1 MASNDATLSA
11 TTSSSKVP
19 EESPKA
25 LLPVEAMLENELASL
40 VRVRNRLALANDSNL
55 PKILT
60 GLLPRVLVKLEAT
73 YQLRNA
79 KENEKCQLLR
89 SQIRGHLMG
98 ILMHALERI
107 RGNVDMAVPWM
118 SPIAVSLESDCRVVR
133 MIVLSLLQ
141 AAIARCTP
149 KTTPLTALL
158 KAVDRCYRR
167 QEDLNE
173 ASRLELQT
181 TSWLVLDA
189 IAIVSGLKPMIDW
202 DMDCY
207 NEEGRLGVYEPPQNF
222 SEAAP
227 LVNEDAI
234 DAVNDDGA
242 GVFHLMLDMM
252 LFWPSPPSRRQWP
265 QMNNREEA
273 TSGGIS
279 LQGRGIMT
287 FRLKERSWND
297 MTRGYLR
304 YLKAACFNVCVSK
317 KHPCIFQGD
326 DNGEAR
332 ALMLSVMLA
341 NGNSMVGTQA
351 NDYLNVHFANSQPMF
366 DAPKEALSGC
376 SLTMACSLLVLVLGD
391 EASNAILDKHS
402 SQHQCLNI
410 LGPQPSDISAMRTPL
425 PPPIS
430 AKVIEFISNRLVVSE
445 SCVES
450 NTDELKLYVD
460 LAVTVQR
467 KHLND
472 GIWSI
477 RLIYGLYKQIEVV
490 RDKAWLDDFHS
501 NCIACA
507 KDTLAGLPEPAPVAR
522 ATVMDEG
529 EGQVL
534 PQEGDQINRVE
545 RIIARRRAENE
556 LFVKHRNLL
565 RKKRLRYDDAFAARE
580 NAYEIISNLGCSR
593 ERNIQDGEEE
603 LTFDLPIIL
612 FKCAI
617 QEDTM
622 MKPRAMSALS
632 SLLDAFESM
641 VDNAGGDPKGS
652 SLQRQVAY
660 LIPSLV
666 DASYCESEA
675 VRLASAQWTAR
686 VLLLIDAPAAYCL
699 SCFLSNDTD
708 AKVAATAKSIVNNP
722 ELQKYQDHVKQQSVY
737 EFLDLSNANDCATL
751 TMELEVRIATVAK
764 ELDIPTSAASVI
776 LSSFD
781 GSSKAA
787 IDACKDDRD
796 GVLRRCGVKARC
808 ETVSPNIG
816 LRRDIGADDDDMND
830 YFLCGICYDDEVTST
845 DSYVMACGHR
855 FCIRCWKAFL
865 GNKVE
870 EGPSQILNASCP
882 NQKCDE
888 RVTGVELNELV
899 PHKVPKWKQF
909 ILRQFVDQ
917 ESHYRFCP
925 GPDCEVVVVSPLGD
939 IGPVECNSCKTSFCF
954 GCRQEPHIP
963 AQCSDFEKWQ
973 KIFGSSEFWVA
984 KHSKPCPQCGVPIEK
999 NQGCNHI
1006 QCSQCQ
1012 FDFCWICLAHLE
1024 SHNMAHS
1031 CNRYDPA
1038 DHAED
1043 DDEKMKLFYTDRFQA
1058 HEEAELFARK
1068 RLKSVED
1075 KVQHLLDKFWLLG
1088 VEEAQDIV
1096 KAEETLLEAR
1106 RFLKFSYIAA
1116 YGMKDNRGRRKI
1128 FESHQ
1133 GALELLTETLSG
1145 LSELDLDS
1153 LYVDRGESNL
1163 RLHLRAICFYSS
1175 VVERYMERITNLDYQ
1190 DGIP

>member
-1 MASNDATLSA
+1 
-11 TTSSSKVP
+11 
-19 EESPKA
+19 
-25 LLPVEAMLENELASL
+25 
-40 VRVRNRLALANDSNL
+40 
-55 PKILT
+55 
-60 GLLPRVLVKLEAT
+60 
-73 YQLRNA
+73 
-79 KENEKCQLLR
+79 
-89 SQIRGHLMG
+89 
-98 ILMHALERI
+98 MHALERI
-107 RGNVDMAVPWM
+107 RGNFEMAVPWM
-118 SPIAVSLESDCRVVR
+118 SPIAVSLESNCRVVR

-149 KTTPLTALL
+149 QTTPLTALL

-167 QEDLNE
+167 QEEDLNE

-181 TSWLVLDA
+181 TSWLMLDA

-207 NEEGRLGVYEPPQNF
+207 NEEGRLGVYEPPPNF
-222 SEAAP
+222 SETAP
-227 LVNEDAI
+227 VVEQDAI
-234 DAVNDDGA
+234 DAVNEDGA
-242 GVFHLMLDMM
+242 GVFNLVLDMM
-252 LFWPSPPSRRQWP
+252 LFWPSAPSRRQWP

-279 LQGRGIMT
+279 LEGRGIMT

-317 KHPCIFQGD
+317 VHPCLFQGD
-326 DNGEAR
+326 SAGEAR

-341 NGNSMVGTQA
+341 NGNSMVGKQA
-351 NDYLNVHFANSQPMF
+351 NDYLNVHFVSSQPMF
-366 DAPKEALSGC
+366 GAPKEALSGC
-376 SLTMACSLLVLVLGD
+376 SLSVACSLLVLVLGD
-391 EASNAILDKHS
+391 EASTAILDKYS
-402 SQHQCLNI
+402 SQQYLCLGI
-410 LGPQPSDISAMRTPL
+410 LGPQPSDTSAMRTPL
-425 PPPIS
+425 PAPIS

-450 NTDELKLYVD
+450 NTDGLKLYVD

-467 KHLND
+467 NHLDD
-472 GIWSI
+472 GIWAI
-477 RLIYGLYKQIEVV
+477 RLIYCLYKQIEVIS
-490 RDKAWLDDFHS
+490 DKEWLDDFHS
-501 NCIACA
+501 KCIECA

-522 ATVMDEG
+522 ATVVGEG
-529 EGQVL
+529 EGHVL
-534 PQEGDQINRVE
+534 PQEAGHLNRVE

-556 LFVKHRNLL
+556 LFVKHRRLL
-565 RKKRLRYDDAFAARE
+565 RKKRLRYDDAMAARE

-593 ERNIQDGEEE
+593 ERNVQDGKEEP
-603 LTFDLPIIL
+603 TFDLPIIL

-622 MKPRAMSALS
+622 MKPRAISALS
-632 SLLDAFESM
+632 SLLAAFKSI
-641 VDNAGGDPKGS
+641 VDNAGGDPKET
-652 SLQRQVAY
+652 SLQRQAAY

-666 DASYCESEA
+666 GASYCESEA
-675 VRLASAQWTAR
+675 VRLASAQWTTQ
-686 VLLLIDAPAAYCL
+686 LLLLVDAPAAYCL

-708 AKVAATAKSIVNNP
+708 AKVSATAKSIVNNP
-722 ELQKYQDHVKQQSVY
+722 ELQKYQDHVKHQSMY
-737 EFLDLSNANDCATL
+737 EFLDLSNVSDCATL
-751 TMELEVRIATVAK
+751 TMELEIRIATVAK

-776 LSSFD
+776 LFSFA

-787 IDACKDDRD
+787 IDACKVDRH
-796 GVLRRCGVKARC
+796 GVLQRCGVKARC
-808 ETVSPNIG
+808 EKVSRTIG
-816 LRRDIGADDDDMND
+816 SCKEIGVEDDDMNVS
-830 YFLCGICYDDEVTST
+830 FLCEICYDDEITST
-845 DSYVMACGHR
+845 DLYAMACGHR
-855 FCIRCWKAFL
+855 FCIECWKDFL

-899 PHKVPKWKQF
+899 PNQVPKWKQF
-909 ILRQFVDQ
+909 ILRQFVEQ
-917 ESHYRFCP
+917 ESLYRFCP
-925 GPDCEVVVVSPLGD
+925 GPDCEVVVVSLGD
-939 IGPVECNSCKTSFCF
+939 IGPVECTSCKTSFCF
-954 GCRQEPHIP
+954 GCRQEPHVP
-963 AQCSDFEKWQ
+963 AQCGDFETWQ

-984 KHSKPCPQCGVPIEK
+984 KHSKPCPRCGVPIEK

-1006 QCSQCQ
+1006 RCSQCQ

-1038 DHAED
+1038 EHTED

-1068 RLKSVED
+1068 RLESIED
-1075 KVQHLLDKFWLLG
+1075 RVQHLLDKFWLLE

-1116 YGMKDNRGRRKI
+1116 YGLKDNRARRKI

-1153 LYVDRGESNL
+1153 LYVNGGENNL

-1175 VVERYMERITNLDYQ
+1175 VIERYMERITNLDYQ
-1190 DGIP
+1190 DDKWYRK